1 MHLHLKRGH
10 RDQVYGETIG
20 QQSVA
25 SATGHHPAPLNNAK
39 YKNGH
44 AQRQVDFRQHDG
56 LLPYAL
62 AHAIH
67 PDHSFL
73 ASAVRFLAE
82 FAFSPEGNSDNED
95 CFVHLDVG
103 VGLSLERVYLGNQST
118 EVFGSAVYV

>member
-1 MHLHLKRGH
+1 M
-10 RDQVYGETIG
+10 
-20 QQSVA
+20 
-25 SATGHHPAPLNNAK
+25 
-39 YKNGH
+39 NGRT
-44 AQRQVDFRQHDG
+44 QRQVDFKLHDA
-56 LLPYAL
+56 LLLYAL

-82 FAFSPEGNSDNED
+82 FAFSPEGNSDNGE

-103 VGLSLERVYLGNQST
+103 VGLSLERIYLGNQST